1 MNILA
6 SAMNFGLG
14 PVGKL
19 SSIVNYVNSKC
30 DNINWYSCGDRFDL
44 SIFDK
49 NIFKDHCDERENEV
63 VDEFV
68 KKYNIKFAVVVLDF
82 ELAEYLEKIGVKV
95 FYVDSLPFMWTEAD
109 PIPLNASYYFAQK
122 CVNMN
127 DRANKV
133 ISKVKNLI
141 WVNPIIP
148 CVEGNNSLEKE
159 YDVVINLGGMDSPF
173 GDGREYINTVLVNMV
188 NALKEFY
195 LPSKILVTCGSKAKE
210 NIKNILKDADIEN
223 LTVETLKQSQF
234 AEAVKNCKLFLTSP
248 GMTTIYE
255 TCYYNKDTIILPP
268 QNLSQFY
275 NIEFAKKLIKNL
287 KTIEWNRED
296 LSFNYL
302 EKYFDLGED
311 ELVKL
316 IYTNISKA
324 ESDKN
329 YNKKLFEEMKKLLKE
344 PFISQD
350 VIVFESNGTVDIVN
364 RLLNDIK
371 AVL

>member
-1 MNILA
+1 MNILV

-19 SSIVNYVNSKC
+19 SSIVNYVNTRR
-30 DNINWYSCGDRFDL
+30 DNINWYSCGDRFDV
-44 SIFDK
+44 SIFEK
-49 NIFKDHCDERENEV
+49 NIFKDHCDERENEA
-63 VDEFV
+63 VDEYI
-68 KKYNIKFAVVVLDF
+68 KKYNIKFAIVVLDF

-95 FYVDSLPFMWTEAD
+95 FYVDSLPFMWSEAD

-127 DRANKV
+127 ERANKV
-133 ISKVKNLI
+133 ISKVKNLV

-148 CVEGNNSLEKE
+148 CIEEDNSFDKE

-173 GDGREYINTVLVNMV
+173 GDGKEYINTILVNII

-210 NIKNILKDADIEN
+210 NIKNILKDANIVNIAVD
-223 LTVETLKQSQF
+223 TLIQSQF
-234 AEAVKNCKLFLTSP
+234 AEVVKNCKLFLTSP

-255 TCYYNKDTIILPP
+255 TCSYNKDTIILPP

-275 NIEFAKKLIKNL
+275 NIEFSKRLIKNL

-296 LSFNYL
+296 LSFSYL

-316 IYTNISKA
+316 IYTNISRA
-324 ESDKN
+324 EKDKT
-329 YNKKLFEEMKKLLKE
+329 YNEKLFKEMKELLRA
-344 PFISQD
+344 PFTSRD
-350 VIVFESNGTVDIVN
+350 VIVFESNGTVDIVD
-364 RLLNDIK
+364 RLLKDIDN
-371 AVL
+371 A